1 MTVGEKFEAH
11 MSDSDALMWNI
22 EKDPLL
28 RSTIVT
34 VLILDQAPDWDRLVD
49 RIERGTWLIPRMRQ
63 RVATPLLRI
72 GPPQWAGDTNFD
84 LRYHLRRVRA
94 CAPTLDAVLDLARTA
109 AMAGFDRARPL
120 WEYTVVEGLEDDR
133 SAMILKVH
141 HSMTDG
147 VGGMKLLLM
156 LFDFEREP
164 ADLGPLDGV
173 EAIPTFNAT
182 DLVLKSLGHGRR

>member
-1 MTVGEKFEAH
+1 
-11 MSDSDALMWNI
+11 
-22 EKDPLL
+22 
-28 RSTIVT
+28 
-34 VLILDQAPDWDRLVD
+34 
-49 RIERGTWLIPRMRQ
+49 MRQ
-63 RVATPLLRI
+63 RVATPLLRM
-72 GPPQWAGDTNFD
+72 GPPQWSGDANFD

-94 CAPTLDAVLDLARTA
+94 CEPTLDAVLDLARTS

-120 WEYTVVEGLEDDR
+120 WEYTVVEGLEGGR

-164 ADLGPLDGV
+164 ASPGRST
-173 EAIPTFNAT
+173 ASTRCPTFRPM
-182 DLVLKSLGHGRR
+182 DLVLERARAQPAATRPRHRAPQRDRAVGVAHASLDDPVQTPQEALRVAGSVVRGS